1 VTISNKLLKLAVQVV
16 EKVNTTLLSAIQIK
30 QTKGT
35 ISLKTSEQNTLEMP
49 DLTSSKNKVTTA
61 KETTFKNIEVMRHH
75 LTLTMRAVLSMT
87 RETTRITTRVTHTT
101 TDENPGIMN
110 VLKKIVG
117 LVLAIGEIDS

>member
-1 VTISNKLLKLAVQVV
+1 MTISNKLLKLAVQVV

-75 LTLTMRAVLSMT
+75 LTLTMRAVSSMT

-117 LVLAIGEIDS
+117 LVLAIGRKER

>member
-1 VTISNKLLKLAVQVV
+1 
-16 EKVNTTLLSAIQIK
+16 
-30 QTKGT
+30 
-35 ISLKTSEQNTLEMP
+35 MP

-117 LVLAIGEIDS
+117 LVLAIGRKER

>member
-75 LTLTMRAVLSMT
+75 LTLTMRAVSSMT

-117 LVLAIGEIDS
+117 LVLAIGRKER